1 LASKQYGSF
10 WNAVEKRSIGNK
22 LRGGLMKDQLIQA
35 LDVKKGISAIVV
47 DCSTA
52 AIQLARG
59 HLSGPVASNCL
70 SQALSAVSMLGTEL
84 DANEE
89 VVSFKMTCSGPLGG
103 FLVESTKSHTLR
115 GYTNKKIFEDFDG
128 LGTPKDSKLIGPGAT
143 FEIIRSVPGKIT
155 ASGSVAIEISE
166 KDENSIARGLEEC
179 FTRSFQRRA
188 KIALATMSED
198 GGVPI
203 FARGVLVECMPDG
216 DIEAY
221 AEISKLFDDGTILKS
236 MSSQMFSSS
245 SLLKK
250 LPSVKME
257 LRSEEPVSFMCRCSA
272 ERAASMIA
280 SLPDKSD
287 LPPTLDVTCH
297 MCGRTWTIKTGN

>member
-1 LASKQYGSF
+1 
-10 WNAVEKRSIGNK
+10 
-22 LRGGLMKDQLIQA
+22 MKDKLLQA

-59 HLSGPVASNCL
+59 HLSGPVASNVL
-70 SQALSAVSMLGTEL
+70 SQALAAVAMLGVEL
-84 DANEE
+84 DAKDE
-89 VVSFKMTCSGPLGG
+89 VVSFKMMCPGPLGG
-103 FLVESTKSHTLR
+103 FLVESTQARTLR

-128 LGTPKDSKLIGPGAT
+128 VENPSDVKLIGPGAT

-155 ASGSVAIEISE
+155 ASGSVAIEIAN
-166 KDENSIARGLEEC
+166 KDKNSIARGLEEC
-179 FTRSFQRRA
+179 FAKSFQRRA

-203 FARGVLVECMPDG
+203 FARGILVECMPDG
-216 DIEAY
+216 DTEAY
-221 AEISKLFDDGTILKS
+221 AEICKLFDDGTVLKS
-236 MSSQMFSSS
+236 MSSQIFSEAT
-245 SLLKK
+245 LFKK
-250 LPSVKME
+250 LPQVKME
-257 LRSEEPVSFMCRCSA
+257 VRSEDPVSFMCRCSA

-280 SLPDKSD
+280 SLPDKSE

>member
-1 LASKQYGSF
+1 
-10 WNAVEKRSIGNK
+10 
-22 LRGGLMKDQLIQA
+22 MKDKIIQA

-70 SQALSAVSMLGTEL
+70 SQALAAVSILGVEL
-84 DANEE
+84 DAKEE
-89 VVSFKMTCSGPLGG
+89 VVSFKMTCPGPLGG
-103 FLVESTKSHTLR
+103 FLVESTKAHTLR

-128 LGTPKDSKLIGPGAT
+128 VENPSDINLIGPSAT
-143 FEIIRSVPGKIT
+143 FEIIRSIPGKIT
-155 ASGSVAIEISE
+155 ASGSVAVEIKN
-166 KDENSIARGLEEC
+166 KDKSSIARGLEES
-179 FTRSFQRRA
+179 FSKSFQRRA

-203 FARGVLVECMPDG
+203 FARGILVECMPDG
-216 DIEAY
+216 DIDAY
-221 AEISKLFDDGTILKS
+221 NEICKLFDDETILKS
-236 MSSQMFSSS
+236 MSSQMFSSAT
-245 SLLKK
+245 LLNK
-250 LPSVKME
+250 LPEVKME
-257 LRSEEPVSFMCRCSA
+257 VRSEDPVSFMCRCSA

-280 SLPDKSD
+280 ALPDKSE

-297 MCGRTWTIKTGN
+297 MCGRTWTIRTGNKE